1 MPDEEPQRIQKVL
14 AHAGIAS
21 RRAVEELIQSGRVK
35 VNGRPARLGQRVDP
49 DKDEVEVDGSLVPLR
64 AELRYFLLNKPVGVV
79 TTADDPE
86 GRETVVDLVE
96 TDDRVWPVGRLDI
109 ESEGVVL
116 LTNDG
121 ELTHRLTHPSFEVP
135 KTYLVEVRGA
145 VGNKVIRSL
154 LGGIDLEDGPARA
167 ATAQIV
173 EHAKGH
179 TMLEIV
185 MTEGRNRIIR
195 RMLEALGFSV
205 VRLVRVAIG
214 PLRLGR
220 LKAGTYRKLGPH
232 DVMELYRAA
241 GMKRVDL

>member
-1 MPDEEPQRIQKVL
+1 MSEPQRIQKVL

-21 RRAVEELIQSGRVK
+21 RRAVEEMIEAGRVK
-35 VNGRPARLGQRVDP
+35 VNGSRARLGQRIDP
-49 DKDEVEVDGSLVPLR
+49 DKDQVEVDGSLVPLK

-79 TTADDPE
+79 STAADPE

-96 TDDRVWPVGRLDI
+96 TDERVWPVGRLDI
-109 ESEGVVL
+109 ESEGAVL

-121 ELTHRLTHPSFEVP
+121 ELTHHLTHPSFEVP

-145 VGNKVIRSL
+145 VGSKVIRAL

-167 ATAQIV
+167 TGAQIV

-179 TMLEIV
+179 TLIELV
-185 MTEGRNRIIR
+185 LTEGRNRIIR
-195 RMLEALGFSV
+195 RMLEALDVPV

-220 LKAGTYRKLGPH
+220 LKAGTYRKLGPGE
-232 DVMELYRAA
+232 VMALYRAA
-241 GMKRVDL
+241 GL